1 MTPNWPMRR
10 PILQFL
16 TLFLL
21 IVLIIAVIYADLLV
35 FGNTMDERSM
45 VQNSQALL
53 ILGSAAF
60 FAVAANKSRDQRGYL
75 TLVST
80 LFLCMFV
87 RENDGL
93 LDNIEH
99 GFWRIPVII
108 IASVGMII
116 VIRNR
121 KTLWTPFVQ
130 HAQDSSLWILAVG
143 FLQLVVFSRL
153 FGSGQL
159 WHHIPGQGDLGPTK
173 SIVQEGTELM
183 SYALI
188 FAGSFLSYMYQFAGQ
203 SGSNTNKTH

>member
-1 MTPNWPMRR
+1 M
-10 PILQFL
+10 L
-16 TLFLL
+16 T
-21 IVLIIAVIYADLLV
+21 IVVIYADVLV
-35 FGNTMDERSM
+35 FGNTMDERSL

-60 FAVAANKSRDQRGYL
+60 FGLSASISSDQRGYL

-99 GFWRIPVII
+99 GFWRIPVIV
-108 IASVGMII
+108 IAGVGMVI
-116 VIRNR
+116 VIINR
-121 KTLWTPFVQ
+121 KTLRNPLVQ
-130 HAQDSSLWILAVG
+130 HAQDSSFWILAVG

-159 WHHIPGQGDLGPTK
+159 WHQIPGQGDLGALK
-173 SIVQEGTELM
+173 SIVQEGAELM

-188 FAGSFLSYMYQFAGQ
+188 FAGSFFAYKYQFANQ
-203 SGSNTNKTH
+203 SGSNTSETQ